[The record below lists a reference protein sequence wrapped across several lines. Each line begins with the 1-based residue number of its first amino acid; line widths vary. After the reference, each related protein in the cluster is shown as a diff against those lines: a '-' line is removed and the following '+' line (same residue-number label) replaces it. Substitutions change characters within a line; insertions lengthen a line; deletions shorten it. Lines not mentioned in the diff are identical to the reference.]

1 MDIINK
7 KDEKIDHNI
16 SRFVVSY
23 YMIEA
28 INMTIKSVF
37 PISEQ
42 MWTMMSNG
50 FILLLAL
57 LLAVSIRPV
66 LNRTHRAFIM
76 TELIFAVLFIISFLQ
91 GNATPGLLMATAF
104 RTLGVTIPLA
114 FYVLAVKDKRIFYDT
129 ILRSSYVLIVMLSF
143 VFIMNKDRDYF
154 YTMSVSYA
162 LLLPT
167 ILQINELLKRRRLT
181 NLIFTTIAILGIMF
195 YGARGPLVSIGAFL
209 VLKYLISPQSVVK
222 KSLVALLGIT
232 LIGLMVVYADQLG
245 DVVLH
250 FLQSKGIY
258 SRSIYSLVK
267 GRFLDGSGRDRLF
280 AYYLDLARMKPFVGW
295 GLKGGWI
302 GAGSGPH
309 NMLIELLLA
318 LGYIGGGLLS
328 IVASALMFRVFFI
341 KDPFLQELVAI
352 FAACNVVLFFVSG
365 NVLEKVNWFIL
376 VALVLMS
383 FRAIKNVDYCTGRES
398 LDV

>member
-1 MDIINK
+1 
-7 KDEKIDHNI
+7 
-16 SRFVVSY
+16 
-23 YMIEA
+23 
-28 INMTIKSVF
+28 MTIKSVF

-42 MWTMMSNG
+42 MWSMMSNG

-167 ILQINELLKRRRLT
+167 ILQINELLKRRRLERVPSSVE
-181 NLIFTTIAILGIMF
+181 FEIA
-195 YGARGPLVSIGAFL
+195 
-209 VLKYLISPQSVVK
+209 
-222 KSLVALLGIT
+222 
-232 LIGLMVVYADQLG
+232 
-245 DVVLH
+245 
-250 FLQSKGIY
+250 
-258 SRSIYSLVK
+258 
-267 GRFLDGSGRDRLF
+267 
-280 AYYLDLARMKPFVGW
+280 
-295 GLKGGWI
+295 
-302 GAGSGPH
+302 
-309 NMLIELLLA
+309 
-318 LGYIGGGLLS
+318 
-328 IVASALMFRVFFI
+328 
-341 KDPFLQELVAI
+341 
-352 FAACNVVLFFVSG
+352 
-365 NVLEKVNWFIL
+365 
-376 VALVLMS
+376 
-383 FRAIKNVDYCTGRES
+383 
-398 LDV
+398 